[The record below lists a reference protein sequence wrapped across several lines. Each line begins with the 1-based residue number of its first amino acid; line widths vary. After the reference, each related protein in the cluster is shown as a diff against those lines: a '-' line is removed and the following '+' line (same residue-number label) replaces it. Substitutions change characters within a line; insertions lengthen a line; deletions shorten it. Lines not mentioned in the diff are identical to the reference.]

1 MAKWIRNV
9 SYDQVALIPDDMR
22 QWLPENHLAWRIIA
36 VTGEMDLSAF
46 RAAYRQDG
54 QGQAPY
60 DPAMMLA
67 LIIYCLCKS
76 VRSSR
81 KMAAACTD
89 DVGCRVICGGPG
101 PSHKTIAEVRR
112 RHQDAIMD
120 LFPQVLGILAA
131 EGALAGHSC
140 AIDGSPVE
148 GNASRFGNLTGEQL
162 EARIAAAQDKLEAAA
177 AEWLAGQPA
186 QPRLDDG
193 GDGARDDDSGDDDDG
208 AGPPAGMP
216 RKITAQAAK
225 LARLRRA
232 RDRLAAR
239 AGAPGGAQDRADG
252 SRREAGRLQADLEAA
267 EAAND
272 ALMARYE
279 AMTAAGQKWPRGSK
293 PVGKDKNARIIRK
306 RDAARR
312 ARERAGAAAEKAAV
326 LIAEKLKVNPADPGT
341 RLLPAKNGGG
351 WIQGW
356 NLQLAALRNQV
367 LLAVELHDS
376 PADAG
381 ALVPLVRAV
390 MAVLAR
396 ASRMPGAAS
405 LRDLVRAW
413 LADSG
418 YASAASFGEL
428 AGLLLLVAVTSE
440 GTQTGRRH
448 GGGRDTPEAWKDMN
462 ARLATPAGKALY
474 KRRAA
479 QVEPAF
485 AQYFARFGRAFLYRG
500 HDAVRA
506 EATLYG
512 TVHNICKLFAYRDR
526 TARKKAPAP
535 A

>member
-1 MAKWIRNV
+1 M
-9 SYDQVALIPDDMR
+9 PDDMR
-22 QWLPENHLAWRIIA
+22 QWLPGDHLAWRVIA

-60 DPAMMLA
+60 DPAMMMA

-101 PSHKTIAEVRR
+101 PSHKTVAEFRR
-112 RHQDAIMD
+112 RHRDAITD

-131 EGALAGHSC
+131 EGALAGHAC

-162 EARIAAAQDKLEAAA
+162 EARITAAQGKLEAAA

-186 QPRLDDG
+186 QPRLGEDGDGGDDG
-193 GDGARDDDSGDDDDG
+193 G
-208 AGPPAGMP
+208 GPPAGMP
-216 RKITAQAAK
+216 RKITAQAAR

-252 SRREAGRLQADLEAA
+252 ARREAARLQADLEAA

-279 AMTAAGQKWPRGSK
+279 AMTAAGQKWPRGTR
-293 PVGKDKNARIIRK
+293 PVGKDSNARIIRK

-381 ALVPLVRAV
+381 ALVPLVRAA
-390 MAVLAR
+390 MAAAAR

-405 LRDLVRAW
+405 LPSLVRAW

-448 GGGRDTPEAWKDMN
+448 GGRGTPEAWKDMS

-512 TVHNICKLFAYRDR
+512 TVHNICKLFTYRDR
-526 TARKKAPAP
+526 TARTKAPAP